1 VIKKFTL
8 KDLAK
13 HNKQGPKNLF
23 EHISVY
29 PSKGEGFKV
38 WRKTWPEGTYY
49 TIREMKMFVSVLIGR
64 GRGMEEHTG
73 CFTETEK

>member
-13 HNKQGPKNLF
+13 HNKIGPKNLF

-29 PSKGEGFKV
+29 PNRGEGFKV

-49 TIREMKMFVSVLIGR
+49 TIREMKMFVSLLIGR
-64 GRGMEEHTG
+64 VRDTEELTG
-73 CFTETEK
+73 YSIETEN